1 MTAAWAAGLVSVSRE
16 HPRGRG
22 QCVFKCARLCE
33 IECVAMRSSSG
44 GVCKALGEEPRG
56 WTGCLSNTLF
66 PFSLDRQTT
75 RGTEMATRTERR
87 PLCDNP
93 GPEVACSQDEFALF
107 SLTSKPAYVQKPR
120 VAFVRIIVTNSLNNC
135 NIPK

>member
-44 GVCKALGEEPRG
+44 GVCKALGEEHPWVDR
-56 WTGCLSNTLF
+56 LF
-66 PFSLDRQTT
+66 VEHS
-75 RGTEMATRTERR
+75 
-87 PLCDNP
+87 
-93 GPEVACSQDEFALF
+93 VS
-107 SLTSKPAYVQKPR
+107 
-120 VAFVRIIVTNSLNNC
+120 I
-135 NIPK
+135 